1 MNNDTYYKIKD
12 DTIIISPPPYSID
25 FELLKYKKFSLTSS
39 ESLLRQ
45 IKLLQSI
52 RSSGEEDKLLELID
66 KWETVTRDVIKELFE
81 QQMGGI
87 GSLRKF
93 VKRLGL
99 KYEDLGFDE
108 ESDVS
113 DESDESD
120 TSEQEKENDENFYY
134 NNFYDSDKRIKYED

>member
-1 MNNDTYYKIKD
+1 MNNDTYYKIND

-25 FELLKYKKFSLTSS
+25 FELSKYKKFRLTSS

-52 RSSGEEDKLLELID
+52 KSSGEEDKLIELID

-81 QQMGGI
+81 QQMGGV

-113 DESDESD
+113 NVSDESE
-120 TSEQEKENDENFYY
+120 SEQEKENDENFYY